1 MQTAWDAEI
10 AAFLTRLSTVQQ
22 RTLEVLMRKREAIV
36 AADSAA
42 LVAAGQVEQ
51 EIITSLQECLDDRQR
66 LLNRA
71 RAEGLP
77 SQSLHRLTEALPHNL
92 RKGLTEQVR
101 QATQR
106 ARLLHH
112 HSVVNWVVVQRTVL
126 HLSQLLEIIATGG
139 RLRPTYGRESRNQAS
154 GALVDRAV

>member
-1 MQTAWDAEI
+1 
-10 AAFLTRLSTVQQ
+10 
-22 RTLEVLMRKREAIV
+22 MRKREAIV

-112 HSVVNWVVVQRTVL
+112 HSVVNWVVVQQHGATSFAVVGDYRDRRTLAADIWKRV
-126 HLSQLLEIIATGG
+126 A
-139 RLRPTYGRESRNQAS
+139 
-154 GALVDRAV
+154 